1 MHGARARLLVCA
13 VGHVEDPAKDAGSDG
28 EWEFTGAEHVG
39 HFGRFGGGLG
49 LGGCDLGGVGSS
61 CVGLSG
67 FGSSGLNCWFE
78 WRA

>member
-39 HFGRFGGGLG
+39 HFGWFGVGLVLVVVVWVVLVQICLG
-49 LGGCDLGGVGSS
+49 LSARG
-61 CVGLSG
+61 VGLSG
-67 FGSSGLNCWFE
+67 LE
-78 WRA
+78 